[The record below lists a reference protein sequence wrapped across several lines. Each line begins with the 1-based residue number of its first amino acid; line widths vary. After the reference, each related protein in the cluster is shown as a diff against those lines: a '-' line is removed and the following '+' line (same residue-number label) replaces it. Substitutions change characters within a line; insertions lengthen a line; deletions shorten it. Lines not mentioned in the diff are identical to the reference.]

1 MTHPSFGVQNRYQ
14 GADSARRNRV
24 TEPGGDAGG
33 AAPGDVP
40 AEGGEGGLAPTRP
53 FGPRPPRLAG
63 AASPAPRQGPRR
75 RRLLV
80 TAIATAGV
88 LAVAVAVGAGLGR
101 PARPSMAG
109 TPAPDASRVVAG
121 SQPVVEHGGHRY
133 GLGRGGDVA
142 LVGDWDCDG
151 APTPALYRPS
161 TGEAFV
167 FGAWATAGN
176 PTRAVSTGRHRRGG
190 VASVAKGPNGCD
202 RLSVVPHENA

>member
-14 GADSARRNRV
+14 GVDSARRNPV

-40 AEGGEGGLAPTRP
+40 AEGGEGEGGLAPTRP

-63 AASPAPRQGPRR
+63 AASPAPRRGARR
-75 RRLLV
+75 RRFLV
-80 TAIATAGV
+80 AGIVTAGV
-88 LAVAVAVGAGLGR
+88 LAVAVGAGLGR

-109 TPAPDASRVVAG
+109 TPAPDAGRVVA
-121 SQPVVEHGGHRY
+121 SQPVVEHAGHRY
-133 GLGRGGDVA
+133 GLGRPGDVA

-151 APTPALYRPS
+151 KPTPALYRPS

-167 FGAWATAGN
+167 FDTWATAAR
-176 PTRAVSTGRHRRGG
+176 PSRAVSAGRHRQGG
-190 VASVAKGPNGCD
+190 VASVSKGSDGCD
-202 RLSVVPHENA
+202 QLSVVPHENA